1 MNNKTAIQCRF
12 ITLLAITAGL
22 LAGCAKLPDDH
33 LGAQL
38 TKFDKLRG
46 QRYAEI
52 FLIGGNG
59 ITKNLKA
66 NIYNTLGL
74 NSPTGGGDT
83 TPQTMLDK
91 VDLDTVK
98 KEYDVLSVYKNAPR
112 LWTIDWIE
120 AMSGKVRDFNGLQAR
135 WVMLFDVPK
144 ELINKESLAYK
155 QMTGKRDTRMGFD
168 KGTPLFMLDDPQG
181 NTWVMKSASLIVD
194 PKQTYESL
202 KDLGSRLKP
211 PTGWKFRTTTLDQDM
226 IMTPRNGQATIT
238 QDELGNTYDLVGEGY
253 SNVKP

>member
-1 MNNKTAIQCRF
+1 MNDKNAFHFKNIAALALIVV
-12 ITLLAITAGL
+12 LLG
-22 LAGCAKLPDDH
+22 GCAKLPEDD
-33 LGAQL
+33 LGATL
-38 TKFDKLRG
+38 TKFDNLSG

-83 TPQTMLDK
+83 TPQAMLDK
-91 VDLDTVK
+91 VDLDALK
-98 KEYDVLSVYKNAPR
+98 KEYGVLSVYKNAPR

-120 AMSGKVRDFNGLQAR
+120 AMAGKVRNFNGLQAR
-135 WVMLFDVPK
+135 WVMLFDVPQAM
-144 ELINKESLAYK
+144 INKESLAYK
-155 QMTGKRDTRMGFD
+155 QMTGKRDTRMGFN

-181 NTWVMKSASLIVD
+181 STWVMKSASLIVD

-202 KDLGSRLKP
+202 KDLGNRLKP

-226 IMTPRNGQATIT
+226 IMTPKNGQATIT